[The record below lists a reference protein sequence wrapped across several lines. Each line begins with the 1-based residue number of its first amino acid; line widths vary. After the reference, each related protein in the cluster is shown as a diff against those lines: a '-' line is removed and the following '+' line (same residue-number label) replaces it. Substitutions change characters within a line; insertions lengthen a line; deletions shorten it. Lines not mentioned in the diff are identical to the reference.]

1 MSKDIFKYILEKEN
15 KKRKIEI
22 IPENKEIIPNEINI
36 PTIPI
41 STTENEHITYKSTQ
55 NNIDTITN
63 KNVDDNN
70 SNSKLFHSLNYIY
83 IIKSFFCCED
93 EKTKLINACHD
104 YIFKEIC
111 IENILN
117 KLNELNNKLNMIFE
131 EDSFKIENPELEEI
145 KKNYLYKD

>member
-15 KKRKIEI
+15 KNKKRKIEI
-22 IPENKEIIPNEINI
+22 IPENNEINPPI
-36 PTIPI
+36 IPI
-41 STTENEHITYKSTQ
+41 TTNENEHITYKSTQ
-55 NNIDTITN
+55 NNIDTIMN
-63 KNVDDNN
+63 KNVEDND
-70 SNSKLFHSLNYIY
+70 SNSKLFESLNYIY
-83 IIKSFFCCED
+83 IIKSFFCCKD

-104 YIFKEIC
+104 YISKEIC

-131 EDSFKIENPELEEI
+131 EDDFKIENPELEEI

>member
-15 KKRKIEI
+15 KNKKRKIEI
-22 IPENKEIIPNEINI
+22 IPENKEINPPI
-36 PTIPI
+36 IPI
-41 STTENEHITYKSTQ
+41 ITNENEHITYKSTQ

-63 KNVDDNN
+63 KNVEDND
-70 SNSKLFHSLNYIY
+70 SNSKLFESLNYIY
-83 IIKSFFCCED
+83 IIKSFFCCKD

-104 YIFKEIC
+104 YISKEIC

-117 KLNELNNKLNMIFE
+117 KLNELSNKLNMIFE
-131 EDSFKIENPELEEI
+131 EDDFKIENPELEEI

>member
-15 KKRKIEI
+15 KNKKRKIEI
-22 IPENKEIIPNEINI
+22 IPENKEINPPI
-36 PTIPI
+36 IPI
-41 STTENEHITYKSTQ
+41 TTTTENEHITYKSTQ

-63 KNVDDNN
+63 KNVEDNN
-70 SNSKLFHSLNYIY
+70 SNSKLFENLNYIY

-104 YIFKEIC
+104 YISKEIC

-117 KLNELNNKLNMIFE
+117 KLNELSNKLNMIFE
-131 EDSFKIENPELEEI
+131 EDDFKIENPELEEI